1 MGGALS
7 VMSQSSK
14 GFQFQFQLFN
24 FQLSIFN
31 FYGDFLQCFGK
42 ELPELRH

>member
-14 GFQFQFQLFN
+14 EFQFQFQLFN

-31 FYGDFLQCFGK
+31 FYGDFLKCLSK
-42 ELPELRH
+42 ELPELRN